1 MRDPAVEIGEVAGH
15 LEKLCKL
22 SPECCSSSAW
32 VSGMGEDMLGEVT
45 VNICCGKRLLVR
57 AR

>member
-1 MRDPAVEIGEVAGH
+1 MRDPAVGIGEVAGH

-22 SPECCSSSAW
+22 SPECCSSGAW

-45 VNICCGKRLLVR
+45 VNICCGKGCW
-57 AR
+57 